1 MFRKPL
7 LLLAVTLRLSNFA
20 LAQEV
25 PEYGP
30 AKGTLLIIGGGN
42 LNGSGIY
49 EHFIELAG
57 GKDKKFVIVTTA
69 GGNKN
74 ADGSLHIYKEYEVL
88 KPFRELGLT
97 NAVMLHTHDPK
108 VANTEEFANLTA
120 SQISAQIPREI
131 ARTCRTS
138 RQQSLAD

>member
-7 LLLAVTLRLSNFA
+7 LLLAVTLALSNFA
-20 LAQEV
+20 LAQEA

-49 EHFIELAG
+49 EQFIELAG
-57 GKDKKFVIVTTA
+57 GKDKKFVIVPTA

-74 ADGSLHIYKEYEVL
+74 ADGSLRCRLLFWKQLGKPHIRPIATVHSRS
-88 KPFRELGLT
+88 KPIAPRSRRKIHVSAGT
-97 NAVMLHTHDPK
+97 
-108 VANTEEFANLTA
+108 AN
-120 SQISAQIPREI
+120 SRMPP
-131 ARTCRTS
+131 CRLNTS
-138 RQQSLAD
+138 